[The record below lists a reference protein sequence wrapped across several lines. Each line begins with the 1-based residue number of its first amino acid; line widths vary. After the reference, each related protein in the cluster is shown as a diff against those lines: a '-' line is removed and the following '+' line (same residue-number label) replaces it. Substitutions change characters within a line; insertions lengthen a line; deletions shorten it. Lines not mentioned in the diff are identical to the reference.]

1 MTAPNFSR
9 YVPPGVYTE
18 SVPGPSVGISTLTP
32 SAVGIFGTTVGFRN
46 FTDVF
51 VVPADAAGP
60 TPAPF
65 GPLTKLGAQLA
76 SIVVTDVNSGQV
88 YVINTDYTIVQ
99 NAGVDTVLNTN
110 DDTFTFAR
118 VLGGALLVGATVRI
132 TYKYT
137 DASFFDA
144 TTFTDAFD
152 LQDAYGAAFDS
163 TGTLT
168 SPLTLA
174 GQLAFAN
181 GATEIVAVA
190 VSFAGSPVL
199 SDYQTAL
206 AKLEDVESVAVVV
219 PATGDHTI
227 FGSVSSHVTLQSQ
240 NRRERRAIVGCDGST
255 TAVSS
260 STRVG
265 YAQAIKNRRVMF
277 ASPSK
282 IKYFSTAANL
292 EVTIGGYFMAAALA
306 GIAVSQGISIPLT
319 RKILTGFTNIPEV
332 MSEQQKNTEAT
343 AGICVVEQLRS
354 GQIRVRHGITTDPT
368 TLYTREWTIT
378 GQEDRLA
385 IQVRNYLD
393 ASGVIG
399 SVISDTTLAS
409 VKAQVIGSLGILQ
422 DNGDIQAWRNIQ
434 TRQLTNTPD
443 VIQVQFEWQ
452 AAIPLNYILVRYSI
466 DLTSGNVTNATP
478 NTTPTSPQG

>member
-51 VVPADAAGP
+51 VVPADAGGP
-60 TPAPF
+60 TPQPF
-65 GPLTKLGAQLA
+65 GPLTKLGAQSA
-76 SIVVTDVNSGQV
+76 SIVLTDVNDGTV
-88 YVINTDYTIVQ
+88 YVLNTDYTVTQ
-99 NAGVDTVLNTN
+99 NPGTDTVADTN
-110 DDTFTFAR
+110 DDSFTFTR
-118 VLGGALLVGATVRI
+118 ELGGALAVGATVRI

-137 DASFFDA
+137 DATFFDA
-144 TTFTDAFD
+144 TTFTDTFD
-152 LQDAYGAAFDS
+152 LQDAYGPAFDS
-163 TGTLT
+163 SGTLT

-190 VSFAGSPVL
+190 VSFSGSPVL
-199 SDYQTAL
+199 GDYQDAL
-206 AKLEDVESVAVVV
+206 AKLEDVESVAIVV
-219 PATGDHTI
+219 PATGDHTV
-227 FGSVSSHVTLQSQ
+227 FASVSSHVTLQSN
-240 NRRERRAIVGCDGST
+240 NRRERRAIVGVDGTSSP
-255 TAVSS
+255 VSS
-260 STRVG
+260 STRIN
-265 YAQAIKNRRVMF
+265 YAQAIANRRVMF
-277 ASPSK
+277 ASPST
-282 IKYFSTAANL
+282 IKYFSTAANI
-292 EVTIGGYFMAAALA
+292 EVTIAGYFMAAALA
-306 GIAVSQGISIPLT
+306 GISVSQGVSVPLT
-319 RKILTGFTNIPEV
+319 RKSLSGFTNITEIL
-332 MSEQQKNTEAT
+332 SEQQKNTEAT
-343 AGICVVEQLRS
+343 AGLCVIEQLRS
-354 GQIRVRHGITTDPT
+354 GQIRIRHGITTDPT
-368 TLYTREWTIT
+368 SLYTREWTIT

-434 TRQLTNTPD
+434 TRQLVNNPD

-452 AAIPLNYILVRYSI
+452 ASIPLNYILVRYSI
-466 DLTSGNVTNATP
+466 DLTTGNVTNVTP
-478 NTTPTSPQG
+478 TTTPTSPQ

>member
-9 YVPPGVYTE
+9 YTPPGVYTE

-32 SAVGIFGTTVGFRN
+32 SAVGIFGTTVGFRT

-51 VVPADAAGP
+51 VVPADSAGP
-60 TPAPF
+60 TAVVF
-65 GPLTKLGAQLA
+65 GPLTNLGAQSA
-76 SIVVTDVNSGQV
+76 SNVITDVNNGTV
-88 YVINTDYTIVQ
+88 YAITTDYLVTQ
-99 NAGVDTVLNTN
+99 SSGPDTVPDTN
-110 DDTFTFAR
+110 DDSFSFRR
-118 VLGGALLVGATVRI
+118 VIAGGLLPGATVRI

-137 DASFFDA
+137 DATFFDA

-152 LQDAYGAAFDS
+152 VQDAYGAAFDTS
-163 TGTLT
+163 GTLT

-174 GQLAFAN
+174 AQLALSN

-190 VSFAGSPVL
+190 VSYSGSPVL

-206 AKLEDVESVAVVV
+206 AKLEDVESVSIVV
-219 PATGDHTI
+219 PATGDHTV
-227 FGSVSSHVTLQSQ
+227 FASVSSHVTLQSQ
-240 NRRERRAIVGCDGST
+240 NRRERRAIVGVDGHTNVVNS
-255 TAVSS
+255 A
-260 STRVG
+260 TRIG
-265 YAQAIKNRRVMF
+265 YAQAISNRRVMMV
-277 ASPSK
+277 SPSA
-282 IKYFSTAANL
+282 IKYFSTAANT
-292 EVTIGGYFMAAALA
+292 EVTIAGYFMAAGLA
-306 GIAVSQGISIPLT
+306 GLSVSQGVAMPLT
-319 RKILTGFTNIPEV
+319 RKVLTGFTNITEV
-332 MSEQQKNTEAT
+332 LSEQQKNTEAT
-343 AGICVVEQLRS
+343 AGLCVIEQLRS

-368 TLYTREWTIT
+368 SLYTREWTIT

-434 TRQLTNTPD
+434 TRQLVSNPD

-452 AAIPLNYILVRYSI
+452 ASIPLNYILVRYSI
-466 DLTSGNVTNATP
+466 DLTTGDVTSSAI
-478 NTTPTSPQG
+478 TTPTSAQ

>member
-60 TPAPF
+60 TPQPF
-65 GPLTKLGAQLA
+65 GPLTKLGAQHA
-76 SIVVTDVNSGQV
+76 SIVLTDVNNGTV
-88 YVINTDYTIVQ
+88 YVLNTDYTVTQ
-99 NAGVDTVLNTN
+99 DDGDDSVSDTN
-110 DDTFTFAR
+110 DDSFTFTR
-118 VLGGALLVGATVRI
+118 ELGGALLAGATVRV

-152 LQDAYGAAFDS
+152 LQDAYGPAFDS
-163 TGTLT
+163 SGTLT

-174 GQLAFAN
+174 GQIAFAN
-181 GATEIVAVA
+181 GATEIVGVA
-190 VSFAGSPVL
+190 VSYSGSPVL
-199 SDYQTAL
+199 GDLQAAL
-206 AKLEDVESVAVVV
+206 AKLEDIESVAVVV
-219 PATGDHTI
+219 PATGDHTV
-227 FGSVSSHVTLQSQ
+227 FASVSSHVTLQSN
-240 NRRERRAIVGCDGST
+240 NRRERRAIVGVDGT
-255 TAVSS
+255 NTPVSS
-260 STRVG
+260 STRIS
-265 YAQAIKNRRVMF
+265 YARAIANRRVMMV
-277 ASPSK
+277 SPST
-282 IKYFSTAANL
+282 ITYFSTAANL
-292 EVTIGGYFMAAALA
+292 ELPIAGYFMAAALA
-306 GIAVSQGISIPLT
+306 GLSVSQSVAIPLT
-319 RKILTGFTNIPEV
+319 RKVLSGFMNITEV
-332 MSEQQKNTEAT
+332 VSEQQKNTEAS
-343 AGICVVEQLRS
+343 GGLCVVEQLRS
-354 GQIRVRHGITTDPT
+354 GQIRVRHGVTTDPT
-368 TLYTREWTIT
+368 SLYTREWTIT

-409 VKAQVIGSLGILQ
+409 VKAQVIGALGILQ

-434 TRQLTNTPD
+434 TRQLVNNPD

-452 AAIPLNYILVRYSI
+452 ASIPLNYILVRYSI
-466 DLTSGNVTNATP
+466 DLTTGNVTDVSPT
-478 NTTPTSPQG
+478 TTPTSAQ

>member
-32 SAVGIFGTTVGFRN
+32 SAVGIFGVSVGFRN

-60 TPAPF
+60 TPVAF
-65 GPLTKLGAQLA
+65 GPLTKLGAQDT
-76 SIVVTDVNSGQV
+76 SIVLTDVNNGTV
-88 YVINTDYTIVQ
+88 YILNTDYTVAQ
-99 NAGVDTVLNTN
+99 DAGTDTVLDTN
-110 DDTFTFAR
+110 DDSFTFTR
-118 VLGGALLVGATVRI
+118 ELGGALLAGATVRV

-137 DASFFDA
+137 DASFFNA

-152 LQDAYGAAFDS
+152 IQDAYGPAFDS
-163 TGTLT
+163 SGALT

-181 GATEIVAVA
+181 GATEVVGVA
-190 VSFAGSPVL
+190 VSFSGSPVL
-199 SDYQTAL
+199 GDLQTAL
-206 AKLEDVESVAVVV
+206 AKLADVESVAVVV
-219 PATGDHTI
+219 PATGDHTV
-227 FGSVSSHVTLQSQ
+227 FASVSSHVTLQS
-240 NRRERRAIVGCDGST
+240 NSRRERRAIVGVDGSST
-255 TAVSS
+255 PVSS
-260 STRVG
+260 STRIS
-265 YAQAIKNRRVMF
+265 YAQAIANRRVMMV
-277 ASPSK
+277 SPST

-292 EVTIGGYFMAAALA
+292 EVTVAGYFMAAALA
-306 GIAVSQGISIPLT
+306 GLSVSQGVSVPLT
-319 RKILTGFTNIPEV
+319 RKVLSGFTNITEV
-332 MSEQQKNTEAT
+332 VSEQQKNTEAS
-343 AGICVVEQLRS
+343 GGLCVIEQLRS
-354 GQIRVRHGITTDPT
+354 GQIRVRHGVTTDPT
-368 TLYTREWTIT
+368 SLYTREWTIT

-385 IQVRNYLD
+385 VQVRNYLD

-409 VKAQVIGSLGILQ
+409 VKAQVIGALGILQ

-434 TRQLTNTPD
+434 TRQLVNNPD

-452 AAIPLNYILVRYSI
+452 ASIPLNYILVRYSI
-466 DLTSGNVTNATP
+466 DLTSGNVVNATP
-478 NTTPTSPQG
+478 TTTPTSAQ